1 MSSFD
6 PFGNN
11 EQQIEEL
18 KRWAKKKR
26 RQSATLIA
34 IAVAAISVIS
44 SFYQIQPDEVG
55 MVLRF
60 GKHIDTTQPG
70 AHFRLPFG
78 IDRVIKVPIKR
89 QLKME
94 FGFRTLRAGVQ
105 SEFQRTKQSRTEAE
119 MLTGDL
125 NVGTVEWIVQYKI
138 ASPEKYLFN
147 FRDIEATLRLMAEA
161 TMRTVVGDHSID
173 ELLTGG
179 RENVEREGKKLLIE
193 LNKQYDT
200 GIKIQ
205 HVKLQDVNAPDPV
218 KPALRAVEEAKQER
232 ERFINVAW
240 AQYNKV
246 IPNAKGQAEQ
256 QIQEAEG
263 YAIARINNAEGD
275 AKRFNALY
283 SEYRKAPEVTRTR
296 LYLEALGET
305 IKRSERK
312 VFIDSNVKNLMPLLN
327 LKGENK

>member
-11 EQQIEEL
+11 EKQIEEL
-18 KRWAKKKR
+18 KKWAKKKR
-26 RQSATLIA
+26 RQSITLIGIA
-34 IAVAAISVIS
+34 IAAISLIS

-55 MVLRF
+55 MLLRF
-60 GKHIDTTQPG
+60 GKHIDTTNPG

-138 ASPEKYLFN
+138 ASPEKFLFN

-179 RENVEREGKKLLIE
+179 REDVERSAKQLLIE
-193 LNKQYDT
+193 LNQQYDT

-218 KPALRAVEEAKQER
+218 KPALLAVEEAKQER

-246 IPNAKGQAEQ
+246 IPNAKGLAEQ
-256 QIQEAEG
+256 ELQEAEG
-263 YAIARINNAEGD
+263 YAIARLNQAQGD
-275 AKRFNALY
+275 AKRFTDLY
-283 SEYRKAPEVTRTR
+283 REYKKAPSVTRTR
-296 LYLEALGET
+296 LYLEALTNT
-305 IKRSERK
+305 IKQSESK
-312 VFIDSNVKNLMPLLN
+312 IFIDSKVNNLMPLLN
-327 LKGENK
+327 LQGEKK

>member
-6 PFGNN
+6 PFSNN
-11 EQQIEEL
+11 QQQIEEL
-18 KRWAKKKR
+18 KKWAQKKR
-26 RQSATLIA
+26 RQSITLIGIA
-34 IAVAAISVIS
+34 IAVISLIS

-55 MVLRF
+55 LVLRF

-78 IDRVIKVPIKR
+78 VDRIINVPIKR

-138 ASPEKYLFN
+138 ASPEKFLFH

-179 RENVEREGKKLLIE
+179 RENVERHAKQLLME

-246 IPNAKGQAEQ
+246 IPNAKGLAEQ
-256 QIQEAEG
+256 TIQEAEG
-263 YAIARINNAEGD
+263 YAIARINQAEGD
-275 AKRFNALY
+275 AKRFSDLY
-283 SEYRKAPEVTRTR
+283 KEYRKAPDVTRTR
-296 LYLEALGET
+296 LYLEALT
-305 IKRSERK
+305 KTVKQSQNKI
-312 VFIDSNVKNLMPLLN
+312 FIDADVKNLMPLLN
-327 LKGENK
+327 LQKGDK